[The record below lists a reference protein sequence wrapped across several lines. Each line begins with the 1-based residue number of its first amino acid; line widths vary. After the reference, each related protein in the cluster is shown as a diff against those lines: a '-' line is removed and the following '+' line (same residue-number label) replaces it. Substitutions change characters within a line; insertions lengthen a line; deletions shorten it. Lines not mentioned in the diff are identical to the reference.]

1 MIRPLVLFCFYFPT
15 PKNTPTP
22 LSLYGFP
29 PKSPGFVAPS
39 PRGGPALG
47 TLSQATKKNLRNL
60 CFSFSVV
67 TINSYKKTTI
77 RIFFFKDRFCS
88 RLMTHL
94 ERLYRFFRFGEVQ
107 FLGSF
112 WNKLNLQTNKHETL
126 SPWTATW
133 NSCGLVWAPSQS
145 PPRKKKLPPKP
156 RLLPLTL
163 LQWTQKKTCWPT
175 ISQPFFCE
183 KLPFLIPPQHPQTK
197 HRKRHW
203 DATLG
208 HWQIATGSTH
218 RDVDLWSGSLKVEGS
233 WSGSCWYTPE
243 I

>member
-1 MIRPLVLFCFYFPT
+1 MPLGTVLLLFPD
-15 PKNTPTP
+15 PKKHPYPIVT
-22 LSLYGFP
+22 LWIS

-94 ERLYRFFRFGEVQ
+94 ERLIISFFRFGEVQ

-133 NSCGLVWAPSQS
+133 NSCGLVWTPSQS
-145 PPRKKKLPPKP
+145 PRKK
-156 RLLPLTL
+156 TA
-163 LQWTQKKTCWPT
+163 
-175 ISQPFFCE
+175 
-183 KLPFLIPPQHPQTK
+183 PQT
-197 HRKRHW
+197 HFLFPW
-203 DATLG
+203 L
-208 HWQIATGSTH
+208 
-218 RDVDLWSGSLKVEGS
+218 
-233 WSGSCWYTPE
+233 YFN
-243 I
+243 